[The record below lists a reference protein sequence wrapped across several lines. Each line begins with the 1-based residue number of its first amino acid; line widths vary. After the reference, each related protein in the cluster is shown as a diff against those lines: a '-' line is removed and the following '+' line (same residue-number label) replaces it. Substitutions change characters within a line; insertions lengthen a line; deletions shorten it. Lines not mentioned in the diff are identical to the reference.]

1 MVPGLAS
8 EIICTFVATRFWLV
22 AALGANQACAGCDLA
37 CADARGRE
45 RMQGGQVE
53 PGWRKERLRFRGF
66 ERLTFRR
73 TGELMPG
80 RRSALCTTEPGSVL
94 PHFQLGNQSEFCET
108 ALKAVGHA
116 SFTSRTRKA
125 SNGLEFEKFT
135 AKSLFFTVLKTGVA
149 SAWAVTVCGCRGWQ
163 FYPLLADARNKNS
176 LLNSLINSLFLEEQ

>member
-1 MVPGLAS
+1 VVPGRAS

-73 TGELMPG
+73 TGEFVPG
-80 RRSALCTTEPGSVL
+80 RRSALCTTEHSSVL
-94 PHFQLGNQSEFCET
+94 PHFQLGNQSEFCATTLRRWDTPRSHRE
-108 ALKAVGHA
+108 
-116 SFTSRTRKA
+116 
-125 SNGLEFEKFT
+125 LERRAT
-135 AKSLFFTVLKTGVA
+135 DWNL
-149 SAWAVTVCGCRGWQ
+149 R
-163 FYPLLADARNKNS
+163 NS
-176 LLNSLINSLFLEEQ
+176 LLNHCFSLFSKRVLRRHGR